1 MGKITL
7 KNVEFEINVPLA
19 RDARRSFEI
28 SGDSLEDL
36 KNTINSFGEEIA
48 REFEV
53 NTDQITV
60 KGAGFSQN
68 RFVVF

>member
-1 MGKITL
+1 MGKIIL
-7 KNVEFEINVPLA
+7 ENVEFEINIPLD
-19 RDARRSFEI
+19 RDARRTFKIE
-28 SGDSLEDL
+28 GEGLQDL
-36 KNTINSFGEEIA
+36 KDTINRFGEEIA

-53 NTDQITV
+53 NLDQITV